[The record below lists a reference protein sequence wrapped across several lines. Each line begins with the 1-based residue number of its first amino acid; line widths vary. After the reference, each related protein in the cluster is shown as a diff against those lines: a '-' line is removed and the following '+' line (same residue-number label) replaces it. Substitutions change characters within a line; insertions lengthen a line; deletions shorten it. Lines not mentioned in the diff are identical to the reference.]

1 MRENNCRRD
10 LKQFS
15 VESLKKKDG
24 LTRKKNYEG
33 MHENEKITAIGIR
46 ERNHERDLKQVSAES

>member
-15 VESLKKKDG
+15 VESLKKNMDSPDQ
-24 LTRKKNYEG
+24 
-33 MHENEKITAIGIR
+33 KIMKECTKIKRSQQSELGKAIMKEI
-46 ERNHERDLKQVSAES
+46 